1 MANDVPLGEQ
11 YNYGVVVHEAPKFDL
26 AAYISNYK
34 GSPDSSPSRTVFRR
48 LHLIASCSTVL
59 AEEAARLALIEA
71 KRGNDVRNYQ
81 EAVAL
86 LKWVSAGKNLDNL
99 LDPLWA
105 AQQEKKNNAE
115 TARLENELKG
125 YKNNLIKESIR
136 MGNEDLGTHYYTI
149 GDLNNAVK
157 AYSRMRDYCTTAAH
171 IASTAFRIIAVA
183 IEQRNWLAVQSQVHK
198 VRNIQLKPEESA
210 RNQPKIQAAMGLQ
223 QMSTFDYHEAAI
235 SFIHTDPSLG
245 DTYRDVVTS
254 NDIAVYGGLCA
265 LASMSRAE
273 LQSKVLENSNFRN
286 FLELEP
292 HIRRAITFFCGSKY
306 SQCLDILES
315 YRADYLLDIYLQP
328 LVADIYK
335 RVRTKSIVQY
345 FQPFSKV
352 TLASM
357 EKMFGSPTHSSGATD
372 EASARRVFLEE
383 IIALIEDGRLDA
395 RIDMESGVLEAVQ
408 HNQRAEAQQS
418 ALDMVDAFVRE
429 ARMKLIRLEV
439 VNAGL
444 EVKPPSKKKGWGMES
459 ENWDDSD
466 VASADH
472 SGQSGPLGPG
482 GRDILGSILAARKG
496 G

>member
-1 MANDVPLGEQ
+1 
-11 YNYGVVVHEAPKFDL
+11 
-26 AAYISNYK
+26 
-34 GSPDSSPSRTVFRR
+34 
-48 LHLIASCSTVL
+48 
-59 AEEAARLALIEA
+59 
-71 KRGNDVRNYQ
+71 
-81 EAVAL
+81 
-86 LKWVSAGKNLDNL
+86 
-99 LDPLWA
+99 
-105 AQQEKKNNAE
+105 
-115 TARLENELKG
+115 
-125 YKNNLIKESIR
+125 

-198 VRNIQLKPEESA
+198 IRNIQLKSEEFA

-223 QMSTFDYHEAAI
+223 QMSTLDYHEAAI

-245 DTYRDVVTS
+245 DTYKDVLTS

-328 LVADIYK
+328 LVEDIYK

-357 EKMFGSPTHSSGATD
+357 EKMFGTPATATGATD
-372 EASARRVFLEE
+372 GTGPRQSFLDE
-383 IIALIEDGRLDA
+383 IITLIEGGRLDA
-395 RIDMESGVLEAVQ
+395 RIDMENGVLEAVQ

-429 ARMKLIRLEV
+429 ARMKLFRLQV
-439 VNAGL
+439 INAGL
-444 EVKPPSKKKGWGMES
+444 EVKPPSKKKGWTTET
-459 ENWDDSD
+459 ETWDDSD
-466 VASADH
+466 VLTADH
-472 SGQSGPLGPG
+472 PAQSAPPGHG
-482 GRDILGSILAARKG
+482 GRDIMGSMLAARKG

>member
-1 MANDVPLGEQ
+1 
-11 YNYGVVVHEAPKFDL
+11 
-26 AAYISNYK
+26 
-34 GSPDSSPSRTVFRR
+34 
-48 LHLIASCSTVL
+48 
-59 AEEAARLALIEA
+59 
-71 KRGNDVRNYQ
+71 
-81 EAVAL
+81 
-86 LKWVSAGKNLDNL
+86 
-99 LDPLWA
+99 
-105 AQQEKKNNAE
+105 
-115 TARLENELKG
+115 
-125 YKNNLIKESIR
+125 

-198 VRNIQLKPEESA
+198 IRNIQLKSEEFA

-223 QMSTFDYHEAAI
+223 QMSTLDYHEAAI

-245 DTYRDVVTS
+245 DTYKDVLTS
-254 NDIAVYGGLCA
+254 NDVAVYGGLCA

-328 LVADIYK
+328 LVEDIYK

-357 EKMFGSPTHSSGATD
+357 EKMFGTPATATGATD
-372 EASARRVFLEE
+372 GTGPRQSFLDE
-383 IIALIEDGRLDA
+383 IITLIEGGRLDA
-395 RIDMESGVLEAVQ
+395 RIDMDNGVLEAVQ

-429 ARMKLIRLEV
+429 ARMKLFRLQV
-439 VNAGL
+439 INAGL
-444 EVKPPSKKKGWGMES
+444 EVKPPSKKKGWATET
-459 ENWDDSD
+459 EAWDDSD
-466 VASADH
+466 VLTADH
-472 SGQSGPLGPG
+472 PAQSAPPGHG
-482 GRDILGSILAARKG
+482 GRDIMGSMLAARKG